1 MNENSFGQLV
11 TSTNEY
17 IYFDSNFGFSK
28 SRNKM
33 HTEMFLY
40 ILILNCS
47 FLERV
52 SILSMK
58 IFIHWWD
65 PEKCKTCVRMYPKD
79 NWNYDFGYYL

>member
-1 MNENSFGQLV
+1 MNADILIGIVVNGK
-11 TSTNEY
+11 N
-17 IYFDSNFGFSK
+17 ISK
-28 SRNKM
+28 CRNKM

>member
-1 MNENSFGQLV
+1 MNADILIGIVVNGK
-11 TSTNEY
+11 N
-17 IYFDSNFGFSK
+17 ISK

-47 FLERV
+47 FLEGV
-52 SILSMK
+52 SISSMK

>member
-1 MNENSFGQLV
+1 MNADILIGIVVNGK
-11 TSTNEY
+11 N
-17 IYFDSNFGFSK
+17 ISK

-40 ILILNCS
+40 ILILDCN

-58 IFIHWWD
+58 IFIH
-65 PEKCKTCVRMYPKD
+65 
-79 NWNYDFGYYL
+79 

>member
-1 MNENSFGQLV
+1 MNADILIGIVVNGK
-11 TSTNEY
+11 N
-17 IYFDSNFGFSK
+17 ISK

>member
-1 MNENSFGQLV
+1 MNADILIGIVVNGK
-11 TSTNEY
+11 N
-17 IYFDSNFGFSK
+17 ISK

-52 SILSMK
+52 LILSLK